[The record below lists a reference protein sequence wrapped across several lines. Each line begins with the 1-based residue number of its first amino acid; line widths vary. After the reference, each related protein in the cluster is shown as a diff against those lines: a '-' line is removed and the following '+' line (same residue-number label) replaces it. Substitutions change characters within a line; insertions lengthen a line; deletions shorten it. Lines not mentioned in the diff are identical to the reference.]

1 LHFRYESYFRRPQVL
16 RHELE
21 FLERRRAEEE
31 RAAAASADPQSS
43 GVHRQ
48 LAADYSAALNA
59 FRNYSSRAEAG

>member
-1 LHFRYESYFRRPQVL
+1 ML
-16 RHELE
+16 RQELE

-59 FRNYSSRAEAG
+59 FRNYSSRAELG

>member
-1 LHFRYESYFRRPQVL
+1 VL

-31 RAAAASADPQSS
+31 RAAASSSDPQLS

-48 LAADYSAALNA
+48 LVADYTAALNA
-59 FRNYSSRAEAG
+59 FRNYSSRAEIG